1 MTSYSGNIK
10 AELIEFL
17 DERDTTILEMTR
29 VSEKLEE
36 SKGAIETEFL
46 VLKTEHED
54 LVIQR
59 DQLLQEKLD
68 WARHTEGMSG
78 ELDPLLLEEAAKAKA
93 EVVEAK
99 EEIAAVMQTG
109 RTHRHVKIAEWL
121 LISTGKFVD
130 PDSILSAE
138 VADTSVVYTLENTP
152 GRFGI
157 GTVGEK
163 GSGILEP
170 PIIHTHLFRMR
181 SDGKIRCECGR
192 EGKRG
197 ARE

>member
-1 MTSYSGNIK
+1 MASYSGNIK

-68 WARHTEGMSG
+68 WARHT
-78 ELDPLLLEEAAKAKA
+78 
-93 EVVEAK
+93 
-99 EEIAAVMQTG
+99 
-109 RTHRHVKIAEWL
+109 
-121 LISTGKFVD
+121 
-130 PDSILSAE
+130 
-138 VADTSVVYTLENTP
+138 
-152 GRFGI
+152 
-157 GTVGEK
+157 
-163 GSGILEP
+163 
-170 PIIHTHLFRMR
+170 
-181 SDGKIRCECGR
+181 
-192 EGKRG
+192 
-197 ARE
+197 